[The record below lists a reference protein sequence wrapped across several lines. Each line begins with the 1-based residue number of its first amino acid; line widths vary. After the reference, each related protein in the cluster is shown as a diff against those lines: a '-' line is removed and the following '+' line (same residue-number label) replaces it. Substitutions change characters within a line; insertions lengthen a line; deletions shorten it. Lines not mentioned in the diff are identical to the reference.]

1 MQVLPTGERKPIVLP
16 KPERVLQPGD
26 ALVVMANLQ
35 ALLAVETGTLTPPR
49 WQLEVRRCRPHCN
62 RFEAQVLLA
71 RYLAQ
76 PPGEVARYLD
86 TAAGSHRTE
95 PIYQVPGRQMQQGL
109 TRLGVVCALVAC

>member
-1 MQVLPTGERKPIVLP
+1 MGERKPIVLP

-49 WQLEVRRCRPHCN
+49 WQLEVRRCRPHGN

-71 RYLAQ
+71 RH
-76 PPGEVARYLD
+76 LD
-86 TAAGSHRTE
+86 TADGPQRTE
-95 PIYQVPGRQMQQGL
+95 PIYQVPGRQLQQGL
-109 TRLGVVCALVAC
+109 TRLGVECALVAC

>member
-1 MQVLPTGERKPIVLP
+1 MEESPTAGPNLGLAYLSLLYAV
-16 KPERVLQPGD
+16 
-26 ALVVMANLQ
+26 VVMANLQ

-76 PPGEVARYLD
+76 PPMIWHVIWTPPMDRSA
-86 TAAGSHRTE
+86 
-95 PIYQVPGRQMQQGL
+95 L
-109 TRLGVVCALVAC
+109 TRSIRGRDVCCSKV